1 MRKLDD
7 HMGHAWGTQKECHIA
22 THNIQNSKMDHPI
35 ARGSNLEKDS
45 NLKIIQNE
53 SIYKMRVQEQ
63 KLLIY
68 AKICKWNN

>member
-1 MRKLDD
+1 
-7 HMGHAWGTQKECHIA
+7 
-22 THNIQNSKMDHPI
+22 MDHPI

-68 AKICKWNN
+68 AKICK

>member
-7 HMGHAWGTQKECHIA
+7 HMGHACGTQKECHIA
-22 THNIQNSKMDHPI
+22 THNNQNSKMEHPI
-35 ARGSNLEKDS
+35 AKDSNLEKNS

-53 SIYKMRVQEQ
+53 SICKMRVQEQ

-68 AKICKWNN
+68 AKIWK